1 MAFHKE
7 MDVSLHVGLTKIW
20 IISIGF
26 ILRDRRRFNSSI
38 QSAHR
43 EVIQVICISIKG
55 HWHVLQG
62 IDGESSGWAMRRVMT
77 GIASVATH
85 ELLLEVALAVT
96 RITKDLLTEQR
107 KIIKKVTRLMAKVA
121 NTIWSDG
128 AKPAWMD

>member
-7 MDVSLHVGLTKIW
+7 MDVSLHVGPTKIW

-43 EVIQVICISIKG
+43 EVIQVIRISIKG

-62 IDGESSGWAMRRVMT
+62 IDGESSGWVMRTAMT

-85 ELLLEVALAVT
+85 KLLLEVALAVT

-121 NTIWSDG
+121 NTIWSDS

>member
-1 MAFHKE
+1 MAFDKE
-7 MDVSLHVGLTKIW
+7 MDVSLHVGPTKIW
-20 IISIGF
+20 IIIGF
-26 ILRDRRRFNSSI
+26 ILRDRRQFNSSI

-43 EVIQVICISIKG
+43 EVIQVIRISIKG

-62 IDGESSGWAMRRVMT
+62 IDGESSGWVMRTAMT

-85 ELLLEVALAVT
+85 KLLLEVALAVT

-121 NTIWSDG
+121 NTIWSDS